1 MAPVK
6 YDFNSGDHFE
16 LNYAANFERLFE
28 PFAIAQQVTLPA
40 GEYRF
45 DRWCVQFNSASKRR
59 WQFDYESW
67 FGEFWSGRASQFETG
82 IQYKIAPHF
91 QTGISLQQTFAGLA
105 EGDFVARLL
114 VLKSDYSVSPLLTF
128 FNLVQFDNEARN
140 LGWQSRVRWTVRPGN
155 DTFLVFGQGWL
166 QDEARGLRFHPTDTK
181 LAAKV
186 QYTFR
191 F

>member
-1 MAPVK
+1 
-6 YDFNSGDHFE
+6 
-16 LNYAANFERLFE
+16 LFE
-28 PFAIAQQVTLPA
+28 PFAIAQGVTLPT
-40 GEYRF
+40 GDYRF

-82 IQYKIAPHF
+82 VQYKVAPHF
-91 QTGISLQQTFAGLA
+91 QTGISLEQTFARLA

-114 VLKSDYSVSPLLTF
+114 VLRADYSVSPLLTF
-128 FNLVQFDNEARN
+128 FNLAQFDNQGRN
-140 LGWQSRVRWTVRPGN
+140 LGWQSRVRWTLRPGN
-155 DTFLVFGQGWL
+155 DMFLVFSQGWL
-166 QDEARGLRFHPTDTK
+166 QDEARGGLSFRPTDTK
-181 LAAKV
+181 IAAKA